1 MTVKD
6 YRDLDVWQEGIRLAI
21 AVYKATKVFPSEE
34 RFGLASQLQR
44 AAVSIPSNVAE
55 GYAQRSD
62 PTLARYLRI
71 AIGSAAEVDT
81 QLLIAQQLDYLDI
94 NEMHQLREQTQ
105 VLIRRL
111 RAFHIQVTQK
121 SQQPTATS

>member
-111 RAFHIQVTQK
+111 RAFHIYVTQK
-121 SQQPTATS
+121 SQQPTANS

>member
-1 MTVKD
+1 MAVKD
-6 YRDLDVWQEGIRLAI
+6 YRDLEVWQEGIRLAL
-21 AVYKATKVFPSEE
+21 AVYKATKQFPTEE
-34 RFGLASQLQR
+34 RYGLMSQLQR

-81 QLLIAQQLDYLDI
+81 QLLIANQLGYISNEDTQQLPD
-94 NEMHQLREQTQ
+94 QAQT
-105 VLIRRL
+105 LLRRL
-111 RAFHIQVTQK
+111 RAFLAQVSK
-121 SQQPTATS
+121 